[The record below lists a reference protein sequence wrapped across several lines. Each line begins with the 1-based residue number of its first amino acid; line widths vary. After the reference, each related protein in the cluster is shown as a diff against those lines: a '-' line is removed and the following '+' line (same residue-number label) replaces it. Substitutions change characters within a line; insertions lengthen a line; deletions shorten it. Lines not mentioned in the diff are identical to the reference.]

1 MHANIEFSSHSNH
14 HHFFFIL
21 LLLLLPMPADAL
33 PSSSHTIKNEI
44 FFLVPLMLYHLQ
56 WIDGWKRSE
65 WDGMKSICMDGC
77 TRSTKPFSNFLTTSI
92 QISFLED
99 FHIFTSSSKRNP
111 FCVFFSL
118 FLYCYVADYAD
129 AAAAAYIDGNHTW
142 KLSPMN
148 WLLCV
153 YVNVNLLISLFR
165 WMKKGVENWN
175 LSGFGDEFLG

>member
-1 MHANIEFSSHSNH
+1 MNF
-14 HHFFFIL
+14 
-21 LLLLLPMPADAL
+21 
-33 PSSSHTIKNEI
+33 

-99 FHIFTSSSKRNP
+99 FHIFTSFSKRNP
-111 FCVFFSL
+111 FCVFFF
-118 FLYCYVADYAD
+118 FLYCYVADY
-129 AAAAAYIDGNHTW
+129 AAAAYIDGNHTW

-153 YVNVNLLISLFR
+153 YLNVNLFICLFVLIE
-165 WMKKGVENWN
+165 KKGWKIEIWVDLVMNMMTN
-175 LSGFGDEFLG
+175 RRRNRIAKFKFVV